1 MSAQFIG
8 MIQPHEVSEIIARRG
23 PAIDPAYVRA
33 FAQAHEY
40 AGFDRILVPASGSSP
55 DTLLTVNY
63 AAAATKN
70 INFLLAHR
78 PGFVAP
84 TLAARQLAT
93 LDHYTGGRVAVHII
107 SGGSD
112 EDSSVMA
119 TS

>member
-78 PGFVAP
+78 PGFVSP
-84 TLAARQLAT
+84 TLAARLPTVIPLPPPAR
-93 LDHYTGGRVAVHII
+93 G
-107 SGGSD
+107 
-112 EDSSVMA
+112 
-119 TS
+119 